1 MSIDTGHSRREGA
14 ASSQSV
20 HSFVIQGVHLF
31 VSQKGNEQRVD
42 SVFHRSPSVKG
53 DDDGVDMSFHS
64 LDDLS

>member
-42 SVFHRSPSVKG
+42 SVFHRSPSEKG